1 MKITIEE
8 REAAQDIEVTIVCA
22 RADRR
27 VLDIAARLR
36 MLDRKVTGTADGCTR
51 VLSAEDVLFIESVD
65 KHTFI
70 YTANTVLETGLRLY
84 EMEERLADC
93 EFLDTHARLVLFSV
107 GLYMALCA
115 LAVFL
120 GWFPV
125 SDPGAWVTFTVVYLA
140 ILAVLTLLFNAKLS
154 RETRELNDRLAEY
167 RKSRETE

>member
-8 REAAQDIEVTIVCA
+8 QKAAQDIEVTIVCV

-70 YTANTVLETGLRLY
+70 YTADTVLETGLRLY
-84 EMEERLADC
+84 EMGGAPGGLRLPAHRERLHRQLPRDHRPQTRRQRQ
-93 EFLDTHARLVLFSV
+93 DHRH
-107 GLYMALCA
+107 
-115 LAVFL
+115 L
-120 GWFPV
+120 G
-125 SDPGAWVTFTVVYLA
+125 
-140 ILAVLTLLFNAKLS
+140 K
-154 RETRELNDRLAEY
+154 R
-167 RKSRETE
+167 